1 MKWRSVSRE
10 CGQDEAFVRK
20 VGALVRWHMQALYA
34 AKQLPLTRGRCGR
47 RRIDEVALLCLCDR
61 LGRGPVSAELLEKER
76 REIESFIQKSRR
88 AQ

>member
-1 MKWRSVSRE
+1 MRA
-10 CGQDEAFVRK
+10 EAD
-20 VGALVRWHMQALYA
+20 
-34 AKQLPLTRGRCGR
+34 
-47 RRIDEVALLCLCDR
+47 IDEVALLCLCDR